1 MKSLQF
7 TEYGNRGS
15 IALVD
20 VDPPA
25 VGPTQVRVAVEA
37 APINPSDFLMLAGR
51 YPVHPT
57 LPSPAGAEGV
67 GRVVETGSAVE
78 GVRVGERVL
87 ILPSWNPGTWQ
98 ESVVVEERL
107 ALPVADDVD
116 PAQLATVGI
125 NAATAVLLL
134 RYGAGLP
141 EGSWVAQ
148 TAANSG
154 LGAFVRGLA
163 ERAGLRVLDVVRS
176 QDAAATLRAAGA
188 AHVVVSDETLPD
200 QLRDVLGE
208 ERVPLLLD
216 GVGGDVVPALA
227 PFLAREA
234 DVVSFATLSGVPVA
248 VPIRYLI
255 FGNLHVHGFW
265 LNNWLSTAPRDEIAG
280 LYDEVVGLL
289 AGGRLS
295 VPIEAT
301 YPLDEF
307 DKALEHARGYG
318 RSGKILFVAE
328 PRA

>member
-1 MKSLQF
+1 VKSIQF
-7 TEYGNRGS
+7 TEYGNRAS
-15 IALVD
+15 VALVD
-20 VDPPA
+20 VAPPP
-25 VGPTQVRVAVEA
+25 VGPTEVRVAVEA
-37 APINPSDFLMLAGR
+37 APINPSDFLMLAGH

-67 GRVVETGSAVE
+67 GRVVEKGSAVDA
-78 GVRVGERVL
+78 VRVGDRVL
-87 ILPSWNPGTWQ
+87 ILPSWTPGTWQ
-98 ESVVVEERL
+98 ESVVVDERH
-107 ALPVADDVD
+107 ALPVPGDVD

-134 RYGAGLP
+134 RYGAGLA

-163 ERAGLRVLDVVRS
+163 ERAGFRVLDVVRS
-176 QDAAATLRAAGA
+176 ADAASALRAAGA
-188 AHVVVSDETLPD
+188 AHVVVGDQTLGD
-200 QLRDVLGE
+200 QLRGVLGE

-227 PFLAREA
+227 PFLAPEA
-234 DVVSFATLSGVPVA
+234 SVVSFATLSGIPVA

-265 LNNWLSTAPRDEIAG
+265 LDNWLSTAPREDVTA
-280 LYDEVVGLL
+280 LYDEVVRLVA
-289 AGGRLS
+289 AGSLS

-301 YPLDEF
+301 YPLDEV
-307 DKALEHARGYG
+307 DKALEHARHYG
-318 RSGKILFVAE
+318 RRGKILFA
-328 PRA
+328 AQA

>member
-1 MKSLQF
+1 
-7 TEYGNRGS
+7 
-15 IALVD
+15 
-20 VDPPA
+20 

-67 GRVVETGSAVE
+67 GRVVETGSAVD

-87 ILPSWNPGTWQ
+87 ILPSWSPGTWQ

-107 ALPVADDVD
+107 VLPVGDDVD
-116 PAQLATVGI
+116 RAQLATVGI

-141 EGSWVAQ
+141 EGAWVAQ

-163 ERAGLRVLDVVRS
+163 ERAGFRVLDVVRS
-176 QDAAATLRAAGA
+176 QDAAAALRAAGA
-188 AHVVVSDETLPD
+188 AHVVVGDETLPD
-200 QLRDVLGE
+200 RLRDVLGE

-265 LNNWLSTAPRDEIAG
+265 LNNWLSTAPRDEIAA
-280 LYDEVVGLL
+280 LYDDVVGLL

-301 YPLDEF
+301 YPLEEF
-307 DKALEHARGYG
+307 DKALEHARAYG
-318 RSGKILFVAE
+318 RSGKILFVPAD
-328 PRA
+328 